1 MMFIPPSMHS
11 RAGMGSRL
19 GSGKPDDCGRLDCE
33 LCARPT
39 PTPAQGNP
47 MDWRILAFLP
57 VIPLVEGAVRW
68 LVGA

>member
-1 MMFIPPSMHS
+1 MFIPPSMYS
-11 RAGMGSRL
+11 RAGSFAPL

-47 MDWRILAFLP
+47 MDWRICALLP
-57 VIPLVEGAVRW
+57 VIALVKGAILW